1 MVTSWSSRGDVLV
14 RSPQPDDGRTRPR
27 APGPQ
32 WLVAGLL
39 AGLMAGVALPG
50 GPLRAQT
57 LDVPQPDLQG
67 NFAAGQASGDRGALP
82 QRYWLVVDRDPR
94 GLLCRDGQGRPS
106 IALKYGA
113 VIEALAPL
121 AAAPP
126 LPSGTTG
133 TWLRVRVKPVA
144 VLYDAR
150 LRDRGSEAIC
160 LVRAHSVYLAPV
172 NADSLQQVLQPSP

>member
-1 MVTSWSSRGDVLV
+1 MLV
-14 RSPQPDDGRTRPR
+14 NNLQPGGGRPG
-27 APGPQ
+27 APGLQ
-32 WLVAGLL
+32 RRLAVLIAGLL
-39 AGLMAGVALPG
+39 AATALHSD
-50 GPLRAQT
+50 PLQAQT
-57 LDVPQPDLQG
+57 LDVPQPDPQG
-67 NFAAGQASGDRGALP
+67 NFAAGQASGDRGPLP

-113 VIEALAPL
+113 VIEALTPL

-144 VLYDAR
+144 LLYDAR
-150 LRDRGSEAIC
+150 QRGRGSEAIC
-160 LVRAHSVYLAPV
+160 VVRAHAMYLAPL